1 MNKTVTSKRTTAVA
15 WTDKVAHTN
24 AEWSTIG
31 HSLQLHERQQKAL
44 VHSTHRPHAVD
55 DSDSLLLNFLIPVQH
70 GELIK
75 LERLAVLVTS
85 KEVVTIHHEK
95 FQFLQEI
102 SDRVAV
108 SAERKHSSSGV
119 LSIIIDVITEQ
130 FGPIIDYV
138 DTSIDQLEDVMI
150 DNPTKEQL
158 HRLFTLKQMLVS
170 LRRIVTPTATMLN
183 GLIDGRYTVI
193 EKKFIPYLRDS
204 YDYTWRTHE
213 LIDTLRD
220 LLSSSLDTYLSVVS
234 NRLNEV
240 MKRLTIIATIFLPL
254 SFIVGLGGINF
265 KQFPF
270 QQDFA
275 YIILML
281 SLVVM
286 PIGMIIYFK
295 IKKWL

>member
-1 MNKTVTSKRTTAVA
+1 MDTGGLKRTTAVA
-15 WTDKVAHTN
+15 WRDMAVRAHTQWQ
-24 AEWSTIG
+24 EIG
-31 HSLQLHERQQKAL
+31 HSLKLHERQQKAL
-44 VHSTHRPHAVD
+44 AHGLYRPHAVED
-55 DSDSLLLNFLIPVQH
+55 DRGLLLNFVVPVQH
-70 GELIK
+70 GQTIK
-75 LERLAVLVTS
+75 FERLAVLVTQ

-108 SAERKHSSSGV
+108 SSERKSSPSGV
-119 LSIIIDVITEQ
+119 LSIIVDVVTEQ

-138 DTSIDQLEDVMI
+138 DASIDQLEDVMI

-158 HRLFTLKQMLVS
+158 HSLFTLKQMLVS

-183 GLIDGRYTVI
+183 GLIDGRYALI
-193 EKKFIPYLRDS
+193 DKKFIPYLRDS

-270 QQDFA
+270 QQDLA
-275 YIILML
+275 YVVLMI

-286 PIGMIIYFK
+286 PIAMIIYFRV
-295 IKKWL
+295 KKWL